1 MSDPSTRQSDLVEQ
15 IAALADEGRTLG
27 VAESLTGG
35 QISTALARGENAAAW
50 FRGSV
55 VAYVPEVKFDLL
67 GVTPGPVNTGRCA
80 REMAEGAARVLGSDI
95 AVAVTGVGGPGS
107 DEGVD
112 EGTVFVACW
121 RRGHEVGLGE
131 HHLDGDPSAVVAQA
145 VELALESLHTALLQS
160 R

>member
-1 MSDPSTRQSDLVEQ
+1 MSDPGRRQRDLVEQ
-15 IAALADEGRTLG
+15 IAALADDGRTLG

-35 QISTALARGENAAAW
+35 QISAALARGENASSW
-50 FRGSV
+50 FHGSV

-67 GVTPGPVNTGRCA
+67 GVTPGPVNTARCA
-80 REMAEGAARVLGSDI
+80 REMAAGAARVLGSEL

-107 DEGVD
+107 DEGVP

-121 RRGHEVGLGE
+121 RRGHEVDLSE
-131 HHLDGDPSAVVAQA
+131 HHLDGDPPAVVAQA
-145 VELALESLHTALLQS
+145 VELALEALLTALLES